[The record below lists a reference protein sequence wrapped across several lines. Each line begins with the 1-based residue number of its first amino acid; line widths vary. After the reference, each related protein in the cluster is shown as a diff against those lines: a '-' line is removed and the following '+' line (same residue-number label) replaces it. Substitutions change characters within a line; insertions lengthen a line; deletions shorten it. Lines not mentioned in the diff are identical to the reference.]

1 MAARKD
7 GDAQIMFT
15 FLSKKKDR
23 RHLTY
28 RNTAY

>member
-15 FLSKKKDR
+15 FLSKEKVRKR
-23 RHLTY
+23 LTY
-28 RNTAY
+28 RNTVY